1 MARDAGQESMK
12 SIKKCEE
19 NRLENSIFFYV
30 LLKTML
36 DSNWRP
42 LWTFL
47 ARFRDIWGRFWVH
60 LGIATDVG
68 SQQVPNLTQLLDPKK
83 AQEGL
88 RRRFVVDLG
97 RLLVDLWRKKL
108 ARKARKALK
117 DVLKIA

>member
-1 MARDAGQESMK
+1 
-12 SIKKCEE
+12 
-19 NRLENSIFFYV
+19 
-30 LLKTML
+30 ML

-47 ARFRDIWGRFWVH
+47 ARFWDIWGRFWVH
-60 LGIATDVG
+60 LGIATDVR
-68 SQQVPNLTQLLDPKK
+68 SQRVPTLTQLLDPKK